1 MQGTPTT
8 GAVLTIFPGELLP
21 PVKLPMHA
29 HAPFSGELLP
39 PVKLPV
45 LVHACSCLRACTCPI
60 SGGSFCRRLN
70 CPCMHMPHFGGSFC
84 RRLNCPCLCMR
95 VYALTHLRMPCASTC
110 INFRG
115 SFCHRLNCPCMH
127 MSHFGG
133 SFCRWLNCPCLCM
146 RACECRVHAHAPFR
160 GSFCRRLNCP
170 CTVNV
175 CVRMPCASTRINF
188 RGSFCRRLN
197 CPCARA
203 PVYCLQ
209 LHVHAFVRAFLQMQ
223 YK

>member
-1 MQGTPTT
+1 
-8 GAVLTIFPGELLP
+8 
-21 PVKLPMHA
+21 MHA

-84 RRLNCPCLCMR
+84 RRLNCPC
-95 VYALTHLRMPCASTC
+95 
-110 INFRG
+110 
-115 SFCHRLNCPCMH
+115 MH
-127 MSHFGG
+127 MHACIRAHAFANTVCRHLYKFSG
-133 SFCRWLNCPCLCM
+133 SFCRRLNCPCLCM